1 MRKVIQE
8 HTQDIKNIA
17 DLGFE
22 PPGRREVTATLPFL
36 NTETFLSAHF
46 FNIRAAYFYRGR
58 DIVELRVDMG
68 DLQSEKERLSSFLQL
83 KLKANVV
90 PVGDKLS
97 VKSEKLYAQE
107 LQRVVTKFV
116 YHRNLNSTHWVSV
129 EGSTVKINRFK
140 GTAKKKEKRKK
151 DTLHQTAIQSW
162 GL

>member
-1 MRKVIQE
+1 LFKNCA
-8 HTQDIKNIA
+8 QDIGDAA
-17 DLGFE
+17 DWKLK
-22 PPGRREVTATLPFL
+22 PPSRRDVTVTLPFL
-36 NTETFLSAHF
+36 NTGLAFLCPHF
-46 FNIRAAYFYRGR
+46 FNIRAIYFYRRRGQ
-58 DIVELRVDMG
+58 VELRVDLG

-83 KLKANVV
+83 KLKVNFV

-116 YHRNLNSTHWVSV
+116 YHRSLNSTHWVSV

-140 GTAKKKEKRKK
+140 GAAKKKEKHKK